1 MKCPNCG
8 SYQDHVV
15 DTKPYGLTEVKRRRE
30 CYDCGFRWNTLETYS
45 MKGGKVDGKRR
56 EALSSVDKV

>member
-15 DTKPYGLTEVKRRRE
+15 DTRPRGLDKIKRRRE
-30 CYDCGFRWNTLETYS
+30 CYDCGFRWNTIEIYDKEDKS
-45 MKGGKVDGKRR
+45 NGR
-56 EALSSVDKV
+56 ERNKAL